1 MTTDELLDLATV
13 IPVVVLDDADEAVP
27 LARRLVADGMPVI
40 EVTLRTAAALDAI
53 AAIAAEVPDAV
64 VGAGTILSP
73 AQARDA
79 IAAGAE
85 FLVSPGATPA
95 LLDALADL
103 PLLPGVA
110 TPSEVMALLER
121 GITSAKFFPA
131 EANGGVTALK
141 ALHGPFPQMR
151 FCPTGGITAAN
162 AQDYLALP
170 NVACVGGTWM
180 LYPADSARRR
190 PVTAHTENASA
201 SSTAT
206 P

>member
-1 MTTDELLDLATV
+1 MTAEELLDIAAV

-27 LARRLVADGMPVI
+27 LARRLVAQDMPVI
-40 EVTLRTAAALDAI
+40 EITLRTPAALDAI

-64 VGAGTILSP
+64 VGAGTVLTP
-73 AQARDA
+73 AHAREA

-95 LLDALADL
+95 LLDKLAGL

-121 GITSAKFFPA
+121 GITCAKFFPA
-131 EANGGVTALK
+131 EVNGGVKALK
-141 ALHGPFPQMR
+141 ALRGPFPQMR
-151 FCPTGGITAAN
+151 FCPTGGITAAT

-180 LYPADSARRR
+180 LEPPAGAGGSERVA
-190 PVTAHTENASA
+190 TAP
-201 SSTAT
+201 SSTA
-206 P
+206 